1 MEKSIETIWKEG
13 FLKSDALVA
22 PKLNDLYNQKSKNI
36 IEKIKRMMNINLV
49 VIVVFSFAVLIWW
62 YLTGVPYIGAFV
74 FFLLNVFAIYGKIKM
89 KRMKEIDK
97 NTSSYEY
104 LKSFDNWLKTM
115 LSNNASIMRFF
126 YPLCFLAAAATVWFS
141 YNNEAMLKEAI
152 TKHFPDLYTVGGI
165 PVVWLSGVL
174 LVAIVMGF
182 FSEKIYK
189 WDVNLVYGRVFKKLE
204 ELIADM
210 EELRS

>member
-1 MEKSIETIWKEG
+1 MEKSIEAIWKEG

-49 VIVVFSFAVLIWW
+49 VIVAFSLAVLIWW
-62 YLTGVPYIGAFV
+62 YLTGVPYIGAFI
-74 FFLLNVFAIYGKIKM
+74 FLLFNALVIYSKMQM

-104 LKSFDNWLKTM
+104 LKSFDNWLKTT
-115 LSNNASIMRFF
+115 LSNNVRIMRFF

-141 YNNEAMLKEAI
+141 NDNEAVLKEAI
-152 TKHFPDLYTVGGI
+152 TKHFPDLYTMGDI
-165 PVVWLSGVL
+165 PALWLFGVI
-174 LVAIVMGF
+174 LVAILMAF
-182 FSEKIYK
+182 FGEKIYR